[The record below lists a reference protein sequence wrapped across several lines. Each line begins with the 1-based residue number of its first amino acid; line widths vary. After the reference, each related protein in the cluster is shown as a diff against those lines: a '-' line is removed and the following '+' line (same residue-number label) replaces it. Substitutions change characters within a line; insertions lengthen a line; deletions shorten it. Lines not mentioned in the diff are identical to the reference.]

1 MPPRRQSTPR
11 SPEHAGL
18 GDAIRERREK
28 LGLSQEA
35 LADAAGV
42 HVTHLGGVE
51 RGVRNPNY
59 ATLVRIAGALGVSPG
74 TLVTRADALAT
85 RPSRRSPRP

>member
-1 MPPRRQSTPR
+1 
-11 SPEHAGL
+11 
-18 GDAIRERREK
+18 
-28 LGLSQEA
+28 LSQEQ

-59 ATLVRIAGALGVSPG
+59 ATIVKLARALGVAPTSCPRGSPWAAFVLLG
-74 TLVTRADALAT
+74 Y
-85 RPSRRSPRP
+85 PQCRREQQRHWST

>member
-1 MPPRRQSTPR
+1 MPPRRQSKPR

-18 GDAIRERREK
+18 GDAIREGREK
-28 LGLSQEA
+28 LALSQEA

-59 ATLVRIAGALGVSPG
+59 STLVRIAAALGVSPG

-85 RPSRRSPRP
+85 RPPRRGPRG

>member
-1 MPPRRQSTPR
+1 MPPRRQSQPR
-11 SPEHAGL
+11 SPEHAAL
-18 GDAIRERREK
+18 GEAIRLARVER
-28 LGLSQEA
+28 GLSQEQ

-59 ATLVRIAGALGVSPG
+59 STLVRIAGALGVSPG

-85 RPSRRSPRP
+85 RPSRRSPRA

>member
-1 MPPRRQSTPR
+1 MPPRRQSQPR
-11 SPEHAGL
+11 SPEHAAL
-18 GDAIRERREK
+18 GEAIRLARVER
-28 LGLSQEA
+28 GLSQEQ

-59 ATLVRIAGALGVSPG
+59 STIVRIAGALGVSPG

-85 RPSRRSPRP
+85 RPSRRSPRA

>member
-1 MPPRRQSTPR
+1 MPPRRQSQPR
-11 SPEHAGL
+11 SPEHAAL
-18 GDAIRERREK
+18 GDAIRERRKK

-59 ATLVRIAGALGVSPG
+59 TTIVKLARALDTTPG
-74 TLVTRADALAT
+74 KLVTRADKLLK
-85 RPSRRSPRP
+85 RQS